1 MFNFIRKLKNIEYTE
16 FDDPISFAIYT
27 DEDLSNL
34 KPLGLKYIDSKND
47 VKREELKRI
56 TVSKISIVSF
66 IFLILLSIIMFII

>member
-27 DEDLSNL
+27 DEDLIKY
-34 KPLGLKYIDSKND
+34 KPLGLKYIDAKND